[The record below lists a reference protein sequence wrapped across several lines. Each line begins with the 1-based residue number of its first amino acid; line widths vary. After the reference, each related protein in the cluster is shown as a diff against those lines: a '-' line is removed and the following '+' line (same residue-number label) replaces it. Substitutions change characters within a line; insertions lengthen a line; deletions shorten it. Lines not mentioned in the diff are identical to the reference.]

1 MIVMTLGILSLLI
14 LGLLIETMD
23 IVVRDDI

>member
-1 MIVMTLGILSLLI
+1 MTLGILSLLI